1 MTAYTGPVPCAS
13 CGLPLPESRA
23 GQARCVCGTE
33 QQVLRF
39 ATDRVA
45 APPPVT
51 ELLEVAGRDIPCAYH
66 ARNAA
71 SGECSRCGS
80 FICGLCALTV
90 ARRTLCPPCFERLRG
105 AGQLPA
111 ARTVHPRPHAQALA
125 LALVSIP
132 ALPMSPVLAPLAI
145 WLALRALGQRE
156 QLSERESGVEVK
168 AVTAL
173 LVALLGLGLLAVLVL
188 LVVRKAAK

>member
-1 MTAYTGPVPCAS
+1 MTAFAGPVPCAA
-13 CGLPLPESRA
+13 CGLPLPETRS

-39 ATDRVA
+39 APYRPAA
-45 APPPVT
+45 APPVT
-51 ELLEVAGRDIPCAYH
+51 GLLELAGRDVPCAYH

-80 FICGLCALTV
+80 FICGLCALSV
-90 ARRTLCPPCFERLRG
+90 ARQTLCPPCFERLRG

-111 ARTVHPRPHAQALA
+111 LRSLHPRPHAQALA
-125 LALVSIP
+125 LALLAIP

-145 WLALRALGQRE
+145 WLALRALGRRE
-156 QLSERESGVEVK
+156 QLSEHEPGAPAT
-168 AVTAL
+168 AVAAL
-173 LVALLGLGLLAVLVL
+173 LVALLALGLLGTLVAWT
-188 LVVRKAAK
+188 VRRASS

>member
-1 MTAYTGPVPCAS
+1 MTAFAGPVPCAA
-13 CGLPLPESRA
+13 CGLPLPETRS

-39 ATDRVA
+39 APCRVA
-45 APPPVT
+45 AAPPVT
-51 ELLEVAGRDIPCAYH
+51 ELLDVAGRDVPCAYH

-105 AGQLPA
+105 AGDLPA
-111 ARTVHPRPHAQALA
+111 TRSLHPRPHAQALA

-145 WLALRALGQRE
+145 WLAVRALGQRR
-156 QLSERESGVEVK
+156 QLSEREPGVEAK
-168 AVTAL
+168 AVTAV
-173 LVALLGLGLLAVLVL
+173 LVALLALGLLAALIA